1 MAHRL
6 ELLGNVAA
14 HTLGVGIRPNKLG
27 VKFLD
32 GLELPDETIKL
43 GIRDRRVI
51 EGVVAIG
58 IGIEEAIELRRTG
71 TRRLRGIGCRRLGRS
86 LFYLRHIA
94 KERNL
99 PVYLRV
105 I

>member
-6 ELLGNVAA
+6 ELLRDIAA
-14 HTLGVGIRPNKLG
+14 HTLGIGIRPNKLG
-27 VKFLD
+27 VECLD
-32 GLELPDETIKL
+32 GLELADETIKL
-43 GIRDRRVI
+43 GIRDGGIVECVI
-51 EGVVAIG
+51 SIG